1 MALQPAPSALRAV
14 EIVRYLAEQPG
25 EVFAVADLARRLGQ
39 SRATC
44 QSVLLAL
51 EPSHWVRRTK
61 DGYTLGA
68 GLISVGAAAQRGAAV
83 VGLLRDAVRDLYEEL
98 NCEIL
103 GYLPAGDQLI
113 NVSRSGPS
121 TAMSIT
127 MEEGQAFPLV
137 PPNGLAF
144 VAWDDNE
151 LERWIARGPKIS
163 RAGQTRLRRAAGIVR
178 ELGYSIVLDPISR
191 REFRSTVE
199 LSESRRQ
206 FVASALEHDDLVHM
220 DSEFATS
227 MRVSLL
233 SAPVFGADREVSA
246 LMAVVFD
253 VSQYAKA
260 PEFAYSLKSACRQLS
275 ERLGAPNLEELEARP
290 A

>member
-1 MALQPAPSALRAV
+1 MRSSQWPTSHVVSGRA
-14 EIVRYLAEQPG
+14 
-25 EVFAVADLARRLGQ
+25 
-39 SRATC
+39 ATC

-51 EPSHWVRRTK
+51 EPTHWVRRTK

-68 GLISVGAAAQRGAAV
+68 GLISIGAAAQRGAAV
-83 VGLLRDAVRDLYEEL
+83 VGLLREAVRTLYKEL
-98 NCEIL
+98 DCEVL
-103 GYLPAGDQLI
+103 GYLPTGDQLV
-113 NVSRSGPS
+113 NVIRSGPS

-127 MEEGQAFPLV
+127 MEEGQAFPLA

-144 VAWDDNE
+144 VAWDDAE
-151 LERWIARGPKIS
+151 LENWISRAPKIS
-163 RAGQTRLRRAAGIVR
+163 KAGQTRLRRAAGMVR
-178 ELGYSIVLDPISR
+178 ELGYSVILDPISR

-199 LSESRRQ
+199 MSESRRK
-206 FVASALEHDDLVHM
+206 FVASALAHDDLVHM
-220 DSEFATS
+220 DSEFAGA

-233 SAPVFGADREVSA
+233 SAPVFGADGEVNA

-260 PEFAYSLKSACRQLS
+260 PEFAYSLKSACWRLS
-275 ERLGAPNLEELEARP
+275 ERLGAPNLQELEARP

>member
-1 MALQPAPSALRAV
+1 MGLQPAPSALRTV
-14 EIVRYLAEQPG
+14 EIVRYLAEHPG

-51 EPSHWVRRTK
+51 EPSHWVRRTR

-68 GLISVGAAAQRGAAV
+68 GLISIGAAAQRGAAV
-83 VGLLRDAVRDLYEEL
+83 VGLLREAVRNLYQEL
-98 NCEIL
+98 GCEVL
-103 GYLPAGDQLI
+103 GYLPTGDQLT
-113 NVSRSGPS
+113 NVIRSGPR
-121 TAMSIT
+121 TAMSTT

-144 VAWDDNE
+144 VAWDETE
-151 LERWIARGPKIS
+151 LEDWIS
-163 RAGQTRLRRAAGIVR
+163 RVPKMSKAAQTRLRRAAGIVR
-178 ELGYSIVLDPISR
+178 ELGYSILLDPMSR
-191 REFRSTVE
+191 REFSSTVGQ
-199 LSESRRQ
+199 SESHRE
-206 FVASALEHDDLVHM
+206 FVSSTLALDELVNL
-220 DSEFATS
+220 DSEFAGA

-233 SAPVFGADREVSA
+233 SAPVFGADGSISA

-253 VSQYAKA
+253 VSQQAKVHEMA
-260 PEFAYSLKSACRQLS
+260 RSLKSACVQLS
-275 ERLGAPNLEELEARP
+275 ERLGAPNLEALEMRP